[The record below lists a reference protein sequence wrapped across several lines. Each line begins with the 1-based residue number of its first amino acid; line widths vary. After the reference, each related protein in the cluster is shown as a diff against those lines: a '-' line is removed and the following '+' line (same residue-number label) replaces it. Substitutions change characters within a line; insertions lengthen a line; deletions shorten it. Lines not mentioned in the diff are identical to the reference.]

1 MLTVIINNNI
11 YYYST
16 LIIENPADFEN
27 FFKKNFFVITFLLH
41 IGDSR
46 KVKIIASNFH
56 CLRLQHGVLFH

>member
-16 LIIENPADFEN
+16 LILKITADFEN
-27 FFKKNFFVITFLLH
+27 FLKKIFVITFLLH

-46 KVKIIASNFH
+46 KVKILASDFH